1 MCFAC
6 AARPGGSFSDLF
18 DTHIGD
24 AQGAGGAGGG
34 RSYAPATWDQLAGQ
48 LTDGYWASN
57 SGARHS
63 FDVSVDRD
71 ITVDMSRLSTSART
85 IALNALT
92 QWSVATGINFVE
104 TSAAPTLITETTDV
118 GNVTMTARNIS
129 TNTIVNGT
137 INSGTDV
144 DYYRVNLVAG
154 QTYVIGMSNLSTG
167 SAVDSVLQLRNS
179 AGSILV
185 SSDDPTN
192 ANAGEY
198 ITFTATATGT
208 YYVVADGFNTTQG
221 AYELSIQTAAD
232 ITFNDMDGSGAYAYS
247 DITGN
252 NITRSYVNIADNW
265 STLSMNDYMLQTYI
279 HEIGH
284 ALGLGHQGNYN
295 GDATY
300 PANALFDNDSWLASV
315 MSYFSQTDNTLVAN
329 DSYAFLA
336 TIMPADIIAIQ
347 NLYGAG
353 PNGNQTGNTIWGP
366 GGNLNNTLQT
376 MLDMA
381 AGLIPANPLIYQ
393 NQPIAFTIYDTG
405 GTDTLNLS
413 AFNNNT
419 EILLTELQYSN
430 AAGLVDNVVIARGTV
445 IENAIGGAADESI
458 VGNDFNNTLEGRGG
472 NDNIN
477 GGAGA
482 DFLIGGAG
490 ADFLNG
496 GAGTD
501 TAYYY
506 GSTAGVTVN
515 FGSAA
520 AGTGGDAAGDSYTSI
535 EYAIGSNTGSDALT
549 GDGVLNYLNGL
560 GGDDVIDG
568 GGVLAVN
575 VNTTTYQGDSLD
587 GGAGTDTLSY
597 ATALQRVIVL
607 LDYNAPTIG
616 ISWNGTSGDLLQ
628 NFENLQGSAH
638 NDILLGNAIA
648 NLIDGGVGT
657 DSLYGLGSAD
667 TFHFSQLQTD
677 VIADFEDGSD
687 KLRFN
692 LAIADS
698 FDDFTIYGNGT
709 HLMSVVLNA
718 NGSQI
723 IVQGMGSSNVTLT
736 ADDFLYV

>member
-57 SGARHS
+57 GGARHS

-167 SAVDSVLQLRNS
+167 SAVDSVLELRNS